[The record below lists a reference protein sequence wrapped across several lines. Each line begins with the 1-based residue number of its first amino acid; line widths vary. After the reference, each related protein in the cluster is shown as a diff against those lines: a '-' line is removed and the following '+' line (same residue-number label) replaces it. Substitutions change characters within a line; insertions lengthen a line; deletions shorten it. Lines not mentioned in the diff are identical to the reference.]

1 MMWFANNF
9 IDLIV
14 ILFVMISGIWGY
26 LYGFIREIS
35 KLLSWLVAFFATYFM
50 VPPLIPVFDIDPP
63 LAGYVVLVPVVFIF
77 ILVIVR
83 LFARMAEHVLIGRD
97 GMGFTNRM
105 MGLSFGLL
113 RGFGI
118 VCIVYLL
125 LTIIPEIPG
134 DNEPK
139 ILVQAK
145 VRPVVLYGSE
155 LMGSFLRGQSGVDDL
170 MDDAQDL
177 LGLPEGEGAPVSPDQ
192 NGQGGNTSVD
202 GLGAV
207 AGRAF

>member
-1 MMWFANNF
+1 MMWLAHNF

-35 KLLSWLVAFFATYFM
+35 KLLSWLVSFLATYFM
-50 VPPLIPVFDIDPP
+50 VPPLIPVFAIEPV
-63 LAGYVVLVPVVFIF
+63 LVGYVVVVPVVFIF

-125 LTIIPEIPG
+125 LTIIPDIPG
-134 DNEPK
+134 RNEPT
-139 ILVQAK
+139 ILKTAK
-145 VRPVVLYGSE
+145 VRPVILYGSE
-155 LMGSFLRGQSGVDDL
+155 LIGSFFWGQSGVEDL
-170 MDDAQDL
+170 MDDAQEL
-177 LGLPEGEGAPVSPDQ
+177 LGLPEKDSQIVPSRQKSRGQTPVRD
-192 NGQGGNTSVD
+192 D
-202 GLGAV
+202 RLM
-207 AGRAF
+207 AGRAR